1 LCKKKKISGLRPEPQ
16 QGALPLTNVSAKI
29 KNKNFPFC
37 FFFKKNSTPYKDF
50 VFYHLFKSTLLPL
63 SILEKHHG
71 ILIFFFSTTSGFS
84 LGFEEEFKQRVT
96 RVQNHHDQVRI
107 FKL

>member
-1 LCKKKKISGLRPEPQ
+1 LCKKKKISGFRPELQ
-16 QGALPLTNVSAKI
+16 HGTLPPTNVSTKI

-37 FFFKKNSTPYKDF
+37 FFFFFVKITPYKDF

-84 LGFEEEFKQRVT
+84 LGFEEEFKVT

-107 FKL
+107 FEL